1 MGEADL
7 ETDNTVGL
15 GGLEACG
22 SSEKPNLTV
31 LEETRA
37 DFPGEKLGSVMS
49 GRRKEEPGWTSIPEQ
64 RKLCKDYTRT
74 QGTEC
79 SFIWLLGGVWV
90 EDRN

>member
-49 GRRKEEPGWTSIPEQ
+49 GRRKENNLESMSG
-64 RKLCKDYTRT
+64 
-74 QGTEC
+74 C
-79 SFIWLLGGVWV
+79 SGQLIKVLQT
-90 EDRN
+90 NI